1 MMQQLG
7 QQQQDIDSDYSTIM
21 SELKTKVQVKYNSPY
36 TSGTSLSPHR
46 QSSMLISEDGAG
58 AALAKA

>member
-21 SELKTKVQVKYNSPY
+21 SELKTEVQVKYHGPNY
-36 TSGTSLSPHR
+36 
-46 QSSMLISEDGAG
+46 
-58 AALAKA
+58 